1 MSNKF
6 NLLFK
11 RYVNY
16 SNVYSDRN
24 LLIMFIFISIVLI
37 LIIILNIIVSA
48 ELFVNNNK
56 YIEVYNYI
64 HNKNNILLFFISLYN
79 KNILVINC
87 FDNKNKNNKNKSP
100 NWKKILLKIIIT
112 IRIIIYALKI
122 ETILY
127 YSSFFFIYYLKVL

>member
-56 YIEVYNYI
+56 YIEVYNY
-64 HNKNNILLFFISLYN
+64 KN
-79 KNILVINC
+79 
-87 FDNKNKNNKNKSP
+87 NKSP

-127 YSSFFFIYYLKVL
+127 YSSFF

>member
-48 ELFVNNNK
+48 ELFVHTDN
-56 YIEVYNYI
+56 YIEVYNFLK
-64 HNKNNILLFFISLYN
+64 NKNNMLLFWISLYN
-79 KNILVINC
+79 KDKIV
-87 FDNKNKNNKNKSP
+87 NNN
-100 NWKKILLKIIIT
+100 
-112 IRIIIYALKI
+112 Y
-122 ETILY
+122 
-127 YSSFFFIYYLKVL
+127 FFFIIIIILTKK

>member
-1 MSNKF
+1 MYLF
-6 NLLFK
+6 LFLFK

-64 HNKNNILLFFISLYN
+64 HNKN
-79 KNILVINC
+79 ILVINC

-100 NWKKILLKIIIT
+100 NWKKILLKIILT

-127 YSSFFFIYYLKVL
+127 YSSFF